1 MRIDCVALASTA
13 PYPFPQ
19 APMHPSR
26 NVSHPIELLNRCS
39 LPDTAQTVGYA
50 GVTTQWQS
58 SDGVHASQ
66 SLFTVRD
73 QAQPQAYYPGMPA
86 SVPDRQFQAAVTASV
101 ADSRLIGAAPG
112 IAKKHSSVKGA
123 TLHIGAPLKR
133 PRGRS
138 PTKVYTRGRTNKV
151 SPSTLRLTALPT
163 H

>member
-1 MRIDCVALASTA
+1 M
-13 PYPFPQ
+13 
-19 APMHPSR
+19 
-26 NVSHPIELLNRCS
+26 
-39 LPDTAQTVGYA
+39 
-50 GVTTQWQS
+50 
-58 SDGVHASQ
+58 HASQ
-66 SLFTVRD
+66 ALFAVRN

-86 SVPDRQFQAAVTASV
+86 SVPDRQFQSAVTASV
-101 ADSRLIGAAPG
+101 ADSRLIGASSV

-151 SPSTLRLTALPT
+151 STLTTLPT